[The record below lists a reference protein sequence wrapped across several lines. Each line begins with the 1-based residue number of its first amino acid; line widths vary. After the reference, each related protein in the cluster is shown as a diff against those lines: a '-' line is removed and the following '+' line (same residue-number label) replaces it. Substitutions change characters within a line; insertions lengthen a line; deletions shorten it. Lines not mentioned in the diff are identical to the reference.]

1 MNDSK
6 LEILIKPLIKIYE
19 DLELELIKDI
29 AIRLNTYTGIE
40 GSLKWYLDKLQEI
53 GGFNKD
59 NLALLAE
66 YAGKSQGEVKEILR
80 YAGYDVSRLDKY
92 KDYVDDELLLN
103 NPTQLYE
110 SVAVQ
115 NIINNSIK
123 ETNSIMETIQ
133 TKALESAKESY
144 MKILTEAH
152 MEVSGGIYSYD
163 QAIKKALKKM
173 AEEGFSGATY
183 KNGKRLS
190 LESTVRRDILTKVHQ
205 LAGDI
210 QIEKAKQLGTNLVYV
225 TQHLGARIRT
235 KYTKEDYEVHY
246 EWQGK
251 VYMLDGSSDN
261 YDNFYEKTGY
271 GKLLGLCGVNCRHN
285 FFPTFEGRSH
295 PKLYD
300 EEENEK
306 EYIKQQKQRGYERQ
320 YRSLK
325 YQKEVAK
332 ILDDKEQLKKLN
344 PQIRDFNKEYNQFLE
359 ENNLQRDY
367 SREYIEK
374 DLIKIENERL
384 SAGATNYQ
392 LFAKN
397 KESNTRYVEHVDIND
412 RKLIDSKLQEY
423 SNMIKDE
430 PIEHGFILDKN
441 GDVFEIVGNERGFV
455 PPKWFNLTD
464 SIGIHN
470 HPESV
475 TNLSFSSL
483 DIDMFIRGKMKEFHG
498 FDKTYKY
505 VMINNKDIFL
515 ADNFEIK
522 RQWNKF
528 NTELSELNYENKLD
542 EDIDVVRYDYI
553 AKQLAKEYGFT
564 YRRIK
569 K

>member
-66 YAGKSQGEVKEILR
+66 YAGKSQREVKEILR
-80 YAGYDVSRLDKY
+80 YAGYDVSKLNKY
-92 KDYVDDELLLN
+92 KDYVDDESLLN
-103 NPTQLYE
+103 NPTKLYE

-144 MKILTEAH
+144 MKILTDSYIK
-152 MEVSGGIYSYD
+152 VSSGVYSYD
-163 QAIKKALKKM
+163 QVIKQSLKKM
-173 AEEGFSGATY
+173 AKEGFTGATY
-183 KNGKRLS
+183 KNGKKLS
-190 LESTVRRDILTKVHQ
+190 LESTVRRDVLTKVHQ
-205 LAGDI
+205 LSGAI
-210 QIEKAKQLGTNLVYV
+210 QIEKAKQLKTNLVYV

-251 VYMLDGSSDN
+251 VYMLDGSNDK

-271 GKLLGLCGVNCRHN
+271 GKLLGICGVNCRHN

-306 EYIKQQKQRGYERQ
+306 EYIKQQKQRGYERK

-325 YQKEVAK
+325 YQKEVAR

-344 PQIRDFNKEYNQFLE
+344 PQIKEFNKEYNQFLE

-374 DLIKIENERL
+374 EIIKNSANFNLFEDNIIEKD
-384 SAGATNYQ
+384 
-392 LFAKN
+392 FKN
-397 KESNTRYVEHVDIND
+397 VDNAVEH
-412 RKLIDSKLQEY
+412 
-423 SNMIKDE
+423 M
-430 PIEHGFILDKN
+430 FIYNVNTGNKI
-441 GDVFEIVGNERGFV
+441 FEITNNSKNSVGGLKALKTV
-455 PPKWFNLTD
+455 ITSPKD
-464 SIGIHN
+464 SLAIAHN
-470 HPESV
+470 HPS
-475 TNLSFSSL
+475 NSSFSFR
-483 DIDMFIRGKMKEFHG
+483 DIETFNNYKSINSIIVKT
-498 FDKTYKY
+498 DKYLYYLEKNG
-505 VMINNKDIFL
+505 I
-515 ADNFEIK
+515 
-522 RQWNKF
+522 
-528 NTELSELNYENKLD
+528 NKLKPSVLKKISY
-542 EDIDVVRYDYI
+542 ETRKNFFKKYG
-553 AKQLAKEYGFT
+553 KKKETLHLINKSISKKVGWNYG
-564 YRRIK
+564 RIERK
-569 K
+569 